1 MCGAYKANT
10 LNVMRATQMQRART
24 TKAPWRTNYAT
35 GNYIWL
41 GSVYLTDSHKPFIF
55 ASVVHIYIGI
65 FKDSS
70 ILRQVYSLLCFYKIS
85 VPRYSSRK

>member
-1 MCGAYKANT
+1 MPVQQRLFGRQT
-10 LNVMRATQMQRART
+10 MRREII
-24 TKAPWRTNYAT
+24 
-35 GNYIWL
+35 YIWL
-41 GSVYLTDSHKPFIF
+41 GSVYLTDSHKPFIL

-85 VPRYSSRK
+85 VPKYSSRKLSVSATDFF